1 MVWSLCSLYWC
12 AMPVR
17 VEELLVTTWNYTYHN
32 LDILCNK
39 LSSTKYISADHVSE
53 NTPCGSIL
61 VSNHFL

>member
-32 LDILCNK
+32 LDIVCK
-39 LSSTKYISADHVSE
+39 KVTSIKHISVDHFSE
-53 NTPCGSIL
+53 KTPCGSIL

>member
-12 AMPVR
+12 AMSVR

-32 LDILCNK
+32 LDNVRNK
-39 LSSTKYISADHVSE
+39 LSFIKHISVDHFSE
-53 NTPCGSIL
+53 KTPCGSIL